1 MIRTENLVKTYTMG
15 EITVPALRGINL
27 KIDEGEFVAIIGPSG
42 SGKSTLLNMIGC
54 LDRPTSGRV
63 IIEGVDTSELSDNEL
78 AKIRRE
84 KIGFI
89 FQQFNLIRT
98 LDASEN
104 VALPM
109 MFDGV
114 ESDKR
119 MRRAEELLE
128 IVGLAHRKNHKP
140 PELSGGEQQRVSIA
154 RALAND
160 PEIIFGDEPTGNLD
174 TKSGEIVMTFLEE
187 LNKKGETLVIVT
199 HDPEIAKRADRTISM
214 RDGIRVDLDV

>member
-15 EITVPALRGINL
+15 TVTVPALRGVNL
-27 KIDEGEFVAIIGPSG
+27 SIDSGEFVAISGPSG

-63 IIEGVDTSELSDNEL
+63 IIESFDTSMLNDNDL
-78 AKIRRE
+78 AMLRRK

-98 LDASEN
+98 LSAVEN

-114 ESDKR
+114 DSERR

-128 IVGLAHRKNHKP
+128 VVGLGHRTNHKP
-140 PELSGGEQQRVSIA
+140 QELSGGEQQRVSIA
-154 RALAND
+154 RALSNA

-174 TKSGEIVMTFLEE
+174 SKSGEVVMRFLEE
-187 LNKKGETLVIVT
+187 LNRRGETLVIVT
-199 HDPEIAKRADRTISM
+199 HDSEIAKKADRIINM
-214 RDGIRVDLDV
+214 RDGMLVD

>member
-1 MIRTENLVKTYTMG
+1 MIRTEDLVKVYTMG
-15 EITVPALRGINL
+15 EVMVPALRGVTL
-27 KIDEGEFVAIIGPSG
+27 TIDNGEFVAIIGPSG

-63 IIEGVDTSELSDNEL
+63 IIEGYDTSMLDDNDL
-78 AKIRRE
+78 AALRRK

-98 LDASEN
+98 LSAAEN

-114 ESDKR
+114 DSEMR

-128 IVGLAHRKNHKP
+128 IVGLGHRKNHKP
-140 PELSGGEQQRVSIA
+140 QELSGGEQQRVSIA
-154 RALAND
+154 RALSNG

-174 TKSGEIVMTFLEE
+174 SRSGEIVMRFLEE
-187 LNKKGETLVIVT
+187 LNRKGETLVIVT
-199 HDPEIAKRADRTISM
+199 HDSDVAKRADRILNM
-214 RDGIRVDLDV
+214 KDGMLVVN

>member
-15 EITVPALRGINL
+15 TVTVPALRGVDL
-27 KIDEGEFVAIIGPSG
+27 SIDNGEFVAIIGPSG
-42 SGKSTLLNMIGC
+42 SGKSTLLNMIGS

-63 IIEGVDTSELSDNEL
+63 IIESFDTSMLNDNDL
-78 AKIRRE
+78 AMLRRK

-98 LDASEN
+98 LSAVEN

-114 ESDKR
+114 DSERR

-128 IVGLAHRKNHKP
+128 VVGLGHRTNHKP
-140 PELSGGEQQRVSIA
+140 QELSGGEQQRVSIA
-154 RALAND
+154 RALSNA

-174 TKSGEIVMTFLEE
+174 SKSGEVVMRFLEE
-187 LNKKGETLVIVT
+187 LNRRGETLVIVT
-199 HDPEIAKRADRTISM
+199 HDSEIAKKADRIINM
-214 RDGIRVDLDV
+214 RDGMLVD

>member
-1 MIRTENLVKTYTMG
+1 MG

>member
-1 MIRTENLVKTYTMG
+1 MIRTEDLVKVYTMG
-15 EITVPALRGINL
+15 EVTVPALKGVTL
-27 KIDEGEFVAIIGPSG
+27 TIDNGEFVAIIGPSG

-63 IIEGVDTSELSDNEL
+63 IIEGYDTSMLDDNDL
-78 AKIRRE
+78 AALRRK

-98 LDASEN
+98 LSAAEN

-114 ESDKR
+114 DSEMR

-128 IVGLAHRKNHKP
+128 IVGLGHRKNHKP
-140 PELSGGEQQRVSIA
+140 QELSGGEQQRVSIA
-154 RALAND
+154 RALSNG

-174 TKSGEIVMTFLEE
+174 SRSGEIVMRFLEE
-187 LNKKGETLVIVT
+187 LNRKGETLVIVT
-199 HDPEIAKRADRTISM
+199 HDSDVAKRADRILNM
-214 RDGIRVDLDV
+214 KDGMLVVN